1 MADQNGSTAMKENIQ
16 PAAVES
22 KGKGKAAAEPQ
33 EDTGMDVDDSS
44 EDEVDENEPIADE
57 EDEDNM
63 EEINTDN
70 IIPSG
75 RRTRGRN
82 IDFAKAAAEMP
93 ADEDDDEDE
102 DDDFEAPD
110 EDEEMQH

>member
-1 MADQNGSTAMKENIQ
+1 MADNGSSTLKENVQ
-16 PAAVES
+16 AAAES
-22 KGKGKAAAEPQ
+22 KGKGKAAEPV
-33 EDTGMDVDDSS
+33 EDTSMDIDDSS
-44 EDEVDENEPIADE
+44 EDDEVDENEPVADE

-93 ADEDDDEDE
+93 EDEDEDEDE
-102 DDDFEAPD
+102 DDDFQAPED
-110 EDEEMQH
+110 EDEEMKH

>member
-1 MADQNGSTAMKENIQ
+1 MADNSTTKENIQ
-16 PAAVES
+16 TAAEN
-22 KGKGKAAAEPQ
+22 KGKGKAAEPV

-44 EDEVDENEPIADE
+44 EDDEVDENEPVADE

-93 ADEDDDEDE
+93 ADEDEDEDE
-102 DDDFEAPD
+102 DDDFQAPED
-110 EDEEMQH
+110 EDEEMKH